1 MADVHLGAT
10 PEAGKAYSEKRANEI
25 WESFSEM
32 IDICEEEQIELLL
45 IAGDLFHRQPLLR
58 ELKEMNYLF
67 SKLTK
72 TKVVLIAGN
81 HDYIRK
87 DSYYLT
93 FEWAQNVHTLFDE
106 QMGYVEFPEINACV
120 YGLSYHSK
128 TIQKPLYRN
137 QRAKKRQKIE
147 ILLAHGGDETHI
159 PFKKQDLLELGYTY
173 VALGHIHKPAELE
186 ANKMHY
192 AGSLEP
198 LDKTETGKHGYVFG
212 EVSATKVGIAEAKAI
227 EVKAVFVPHAKRMYY
242 QEKIEVTDAMT
253 GHALK
258 DKIDRKI
265 RARGTQHLYKI
276 TLTGVRDP
284 EVLFD
289 LEHMDTYGNIV
300 EITDETMPSYDF
312 AKLERQNRENLL
324 GKFIEKYKHAEEGSV
339 EAIAL
344 YEGVQAI
351 LKTRR

>member
-25 WESFSEM
+25 WESFSEI

-58 ELKEMNYLF
+58 ELKEINYLF
-67 SKLTK
+67 SKLT
-72 TKVVLIAGN
+72 TTQVVLIAGN

-93 FEWAQNVHTLFDE
+93 FAWAKNVHPLLEE
-106 QMGYVEFPEINACV
+106 QMGHVEFPEIDTCV

-128 TIQKPLYRN
+128 EIQEPLY
-137 QRAKKRQKIE
+137 KKQKARKYQKIE
-147 ILLAHGGDETHI
+147 ILLAHGGDEKHL
-159 PFKKQDLLELGYTY
+159 PFKKQDLLALGYTY

-186 ANKMHY
+186 ANQMYY

-212 EVSATKVGIAEAKAI
+212 EVKGT
-227 EVKAVFVPHAKRMYY
+227 EVKAVFVPHAKRRYY
-242 QEKIEVTDAMT
+242 EEKIEVTDEMT

-258 DKIDRKI
+258 DKIENKI

-300 EITDETMPSYDF
+300 EITDETIPSYDF
-312 AKLERQNRENLL
+312 AKLERQNRDNLL
-324 GKFIEKYKHAEEGSV
+324 GKFIEKYKHAEEGSL
-339 EAIAL
+339 EAVAL

>member
-1 MADVHLGAT
+1 MADVHLGAS
-10 PEAGKAYSEKRANEI
+10 PEAGKAYTEKRANEI
-25 WESFSEM
+25 WESFSEI
-32 IDICEEEQIELLL
+32 IDICEEEEIELLL

-58 ELKEMNYLF
+58 ELKEINYLF
-67 SKLTK
+67 SKLAK

-93 FEWAQNVHTLFDE
+93 FNWSKNVYTLFDE
-106 QMGYVEFPEINACV
+106 QMSYVEFPEIDTCV

-128 TIQKPLYRN
+128 EIKEPLYKN

-159 PFKKQDLLELGYTY
+159 PIKKQELLELGYTY
-173 VALGHIHKPAELE
+173 VALGHIHKPAKIETDRIC
-186 ANKMHY
+186 Y

-198 LDKTETGKHGYVFG
+198 LDRNETGNHGYLFG
-212 EVSATKVGIAEAKAI
+212 ETDGKNIKT
-227 EVKAVFVPHAKRMYY
+227 VFIPHSKRMYFG
-242 QEKIEVTDAMT
+242 EKIEVKNEMT

-258 DKIDRKI
+258 DKIENKI
-265 RARGTQHLYKI
+265 KETGIQHIYKI

-300 EITDETMPSYDF
+300 EIIDETMPSYDF
-312 AKLERQNRENLL
+312 VKLERQNRDNLL
-324 GKFIEKYKHAEEGSV
+324 GKFIEKYKNAKEGSV